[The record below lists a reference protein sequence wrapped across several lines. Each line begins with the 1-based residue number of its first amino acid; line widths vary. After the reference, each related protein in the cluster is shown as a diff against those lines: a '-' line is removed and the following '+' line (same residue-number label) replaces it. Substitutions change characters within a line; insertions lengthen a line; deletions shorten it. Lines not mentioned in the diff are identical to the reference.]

1 MIEDQEYILL
11 KIRKIIEEQ
20 HPDAVLVAGDIFDRT
35 VASEEAIKLWD
46 GFLVSLA
53 GDHIP
58 LFAIPGNHD
67 SAVRVSDHSDLI
79 DTVGIHLSGPYDGSV
94 RKVTLNDDDGAV
106 NIYMLPFI
114 KPVMVRSIFPDEEI
128 NDYTDAC
135 RAAIAHME
143 VDTSERNVLI
153 AHQYV
158 AGAAR
163 CDSEDIPV
171 GGLDSVDSSV
181 FDDFDYVALG
191 HLHGPQSAGRK
202 EVRYCGT
209 PLKYSFSEKDHVK
222 SVTVVD
228 LGPKGTVDISEIPLV
243 PRHDMREIRGTYDE
257 LVSRENYEGTA
268 VDDYILAVLTDEN
281 DVYDAMPRLRAV
293 YPNLMKIRYE
303 NKRTSE
309 MRELSDDV
317 DVKSKSPL
325 ELFEEFYETQ
335 NNDKMNEEQREF
347 AQKLIEAVWGN

>member
-67 SAVRVSDHSDLI
+67 SAVRVSDHSDLV
-79 DTVGIHLSGPYDGSV
+79 DTVGIHLSGPYDGTV
-94 RKVTLNDDDGAV
+94 RKVTLEDGDGDV

-135 RAAIAHME
+135 RVAIAHMD
-143 VDTSERNVLI
+143 VNTSERNVLI

-171 GGLDSVDSSV
+171 GGLDSVDASV

-209 PLKYSFSEKDHVK
+209 PLKYSFSEKAHVK

-281 DVYDAMPRLRAV
+281 DIYDAMPRLRTV

-309 MRELSDDV
+309 MSELSDDV

-335 NNDKMNEEQREF
+335 NNDKMSDEQREF
-347 AQKLIEAVWGN
+347 AQKLIEAVWEG